1 MVMDKIK
8 EKPKVAGTVREK
20 AKNAPKELVRRGMED
35 GTERLR
41 SQLRDTAQNGQQDE
55 YGGDQI
61 EDTAA
66 GSLRRM
72 ERGAGKLIKGRKP
85 KQISE
90 PAVGPAEYGD
100 TGTPPIIRTKE
111 AEPVGNTRYQVQPR
125 QHRQASGHSVKTKD
139 SYVQEQAA
147 TQVTELP
154 PGYTQ
159 GNQAFIR
166 EQGRLSA
173 EKATER
179 RGMDWNQRRVQAT
192 ERQVIQ
198 NSPQADRLGR
208 TRQSKPVTPSADKP
222 PKGTLAVK
230 KPQIKEAAHS
240 VKPAER
246 TAGRAIKTAGS
257 LSQAPAS
264 TVQTASHAAAQSA
277 KTMQAAQQA
286 FRYQET
292 VKAAGSAAEKAV
304 HAAGKALRS
313 ILAAARSL
321 MAALMAGGTV
331 TLSLLILIC
340 LFGLLVASP
349 FGILFTS
356 EPTEGGTV
364 ALSTAIAQVNM
375 EYAAKLDEIQAG
387 DYDKIILDGTPP
399 DWRKVVAVFAVR
411 TAGAD
416 DGVDVV
422 TLDTDRIDRL
432 KAVFW
437 DMTELSSEVETIEH
451 GDSNP
456 NDGVDDSWTET
467 ILTITITAKAVD
479 DMRTQYAFTAQQ
491 NNTLDELLENL
502 GLLGGLIENL
512 SVTEADAK
520 ALLAALPE
528 DLSAER
534 REVLKDACS
543 LVGKVNYF
551 WGGKSLMLGWDS
563 RWGTTMKVTAE
574 GSSTTGTY
582 RPYGLDCSGFVD
594 WVFYNATDGSYVI
607 GHGGGAATQ
616 HIYCTSITWNEAI
629 PGDLVFYD
637 DDEHVGIVG
646 GWDENGNLLIIHC
659 ASGYNNV
666 VITGLEGFTSI
677 GRPNYYTG

>member
-1 MVMDKIK
+1 MDKIK
-8 EKPKVAGTVREK
+8 EKPKAAGTVREK

-41 SQLRDTAQNGQQDE
+41 SQLRNTAQNGQQDE
-55 YGGDQI
+55 YGGDRI

-66 GSLRRM
+66 GSMRRM
-72 ERGAGKLIKGRKP
+72 ERGAEKLIKGRKQEQTSASATDP
-85 KQISE
+85 T
-90 PAVGPAEYGD
+90 EYGNA
-100 TGTPPIIRTKE
+100 GTPPIIRTKE
-111 AEPVGNTRYQVQPR
+111 AEPVGNTGSQVQPR
-125 QHRQASGHSVKTKD
+125 QHGPASGHSIKTKD
-139 SYVQEQAA
+139 SYVQGQAA
-147 TQVTELP
+147 TQVIELP
-154 PGYTQ
+154 PEYTQ
-159 GNQAFIR
+159 GKQAFIR
-166 EQGRLSA
+166 ERGRLSA
-173 EKATER
+173 EKAAER
-179 RGMDWNQRRVQAT
+179 RGMEWNQRRQIQIAGRPAMQNPTQA
-192 ERQVIQ
+192 EQSGRMRQ
-198 NSPQADRLGR
+198 
-208 TRQSKPVTPSADKP
+208 PVPVAPSADKP
-222 PKGTLAVK
+222 PKGTLVVK
-230 KPQIKEAAHS
+230 KPKIKEVAHS
-240 VKPAER
+240 SKLAER
-246 TAGRAIKTAGS
+246 TAGRAIKTAGG
-257 LSQAPAS
+257 LKQAPTS

-286 FRYQET
+286 ARYQET

-304 HAAGKALRS
+304 HAAEKALRS
-313 ILAAARSL
+313 IMAAARSL
-321 MAALMAGGTV
+321 MAALMSGGTV

-340 LFGLLVASP
+340 FFGLLVASP

-356 EPTEGGTV
+356 EPTEEGAV

-375 EYAAKLDEIQAG
+375 EYAAKLDELQAG
-387 DYDKIILDGTPP
+387 DYDEIIVDGAPP
-399 DWRKVVAVFAVR
+399 DWREVVAVFAVK

-422 TLDTDRIDRL
+422 TLDADRIDRL

-437 DMTELSSEVETIEH
+437 DMTELSSEVESIEH
-451 GDSNP
+451 SDSDP

-467 ILTITITAKAVD
+467 ILTIIITAKTAD
-479 DMRTQYAFTAQQ
+479 AMRMQYAFTAQQ

-528 DLSAER
+528 ALSAER
-534 REVLKDACS
+534 REVLKAACS

-551 WGGKSLMLGWDS
+551 WGGKSLTLGWDS

-594 WVFYNATDGSYVI
+594 WVFYNATDGRYVI

-646 GWDENGNLLIIHC
+646 GCDENGDLLIIHC

-666 VITGLEGFTSI
+666 VITGPEGFTSI
-677 GRPNYYTG
+677 GRPNYYTE

>member
-1 MVMDKIK
+1 MDKIK
-8 EKPKVAGTVREK
+8 EKPKAAGTVREK

-41 SQLRDTAQNGQQDE
+41 SQLRDTTQNGQQDE
-55 YGGDQI
+55 YGGDRI

-72 ERGAGKLIKGRKP
+72 ERGAEKLIKGRK
-85 KQISE
+85 QEQTS
-90 PAVGPAEYGD
+90 ASAAGPTEYGNA
-100 TGTPPIIRTKE
+100 GTPPIIRTKE
-111 AEPVGNTRYQVQPR
+111 SKPAGNTGYQVQPR
-125 QHRQASGHSVKTKD
+125 QHGPASGHSVKTKD
-139 SYVQEQAA
+139 SYVRGQAS

-154 PGYTQ
+154 PKYTQ
-159 GNQAFIR
+159 GKQAFIR
-166 EQGRLSA
+166 ERGRLSA
-173 EKATER
+173 KKVAER
-179 RGMDWNQRRVQAT
+179 REMERNQRWPVQAT

-198 NSPQADRLGR
+198 NSLQAERLGR
-208 TRQSKPVTPSADKP
+208 TRQPTPVAPSADKP
-222 PKGTLAVK
+222 PKGTPAAKEV
-230 KPQIKEAAHS
+230 QIKEVAHS
-240 VKPAER
+240 SKPAER
-246 TAGRAIKTAGS
+246 TAGRAIKAAEG
-257 LSQAPAS
+257 LKQAPTS

-286 FRYQET
+286 ARYQET

-313 ILAAARSL
+313 IMAAARSL

-340 LFGLLVASP
+340 LFGFLVASP

-356 EPTEGGTV
+356 EPTEEGTV
-364 ALSTAIAQVNM
+364 ALSTAVAQVNM
-375 EYAAKLDEIQAG
+375 EYAAKLDELQAG
-387 DYDKIILDGTPP
+387 DYDEIIVDGAPP
-399 DWRKVVAVFAVR
+399 DWRDVVAVFAVR

-422 TLDTDRIDRL
+422 TLDGDRIGRL

-467 ILTITITAKAVD
+467 ILTITITAKTAD

-491 NNTLDELLENL
+491 NNALDELLENL

-534 REVLKDACS
+534 REVLKAACS

-551 WGGKSLMLGWDS
+551 WGGKSLVLGWDS
-563 RWGTTMKVTAE
+563 RWGTTMKVTAD

-616 HIYCTSITWNEAI
+616 HTYCTSITWNEAI

-646 GWDENGNLLIIHC
+646 GWDENGDLLIIHC

-677 GRPNYYTG
+677 GRPNYYTE

>member
-1 MVMDKIK
+1 MDKIK

-55 YGGDQI
+55 YGGDRI

-72 ERGAGKLIKGRKP
+72 ERGAEKLIKGRKQEQTSASAASP
-85 KQISE
+85 T
-90 PAVGPAEYGD
+90 EYGNA
-100 TGTPPIIRTKE
+100 GTPPIIRTKE

-125 QHRQASGHSVKTKD
+125 QHGPASGHSIKTKD
-139 SYVQEQAA
+139 SYVQGQAA
-147 TQVTELP
+147 TQVTELSP
-154 PGYTQ
+154 EYTQ
-159 GNQAFIR
+159 GKQAFIR
-166 EQGRLSA
+166 ERGRLSA
-173 EKATER
+173 EKAAER
-179 RGMDWNQRRVQAT
+179 RGMEWNQRRQVQIA
-192 ERQVIQ
+192 ERLAMQ
-198 NSPQADRLGR
+198 NPTQAEQSGR
-208 TRQSKPVTPSADKP
+208 MRQPVPVAPSADKP
-222 PKGTLAVK
+222 PTGTLAVK
-230 KPQIKEAAHS
+230 KPKIKEVSHS
-240 VKPAER
+240 VKPAKR
-246 TAGRAIKTAGS
+246 TSGRAIKTAGS
-257 LSQAPAS
+257 LKQASMS
-264 TVQTASHAAAQSA
+264 TAQTASHAVAQSA
-277 KTMQAAQQA
+277 KTMRAAQQA
-286 FRYQET
+286 ARYQET

-304 HAAGKALRS
+304 YATGKALRS
-313 ILAAARSL
+313 IMAAARSL

-387 DYDKIILDGTPP
+387 DYDKIIVDGAPP
-399 DWRKVVAVFAVR
+399 DWREVVAVFAAK

-422 TLDTDRIDRL
+422 TLDADRIDRL

-437 DMTELSSEVETIEH
+437 DMTELYSEVESIEH
-451 GDSNP
+451 SDSDP
-456 NDGVDDSWTET
+456 NDGVDDGWTET
-467 ILTITITAKAVD
+467 ILTITITAKVVD

-502 GLLGGLIENL
+502 GLLDGLIENL

-534 REVLKDACS
+534 REVLKSACS

-551 WGGKSLMLGWDS
+551 WGGKSLVLGWDS
-563 RWGTTMKVTAE
+563 RWGTTMKVTVE

-594 WVFYNATDGSYVI
+594 WAFFNATDGGYVI
-607 GHGGGAATQ
+607 GHGGGAASQ
-616 HIYCTSITWNEAI
+616 HAYCTSITWNEAI

-646 GWDENGNLLIIHC
+646 GWDENGDLLIIHC

-666 VITGLEGFTSI
+666 VITGLDGFTSI
-677 GRPNYYTG
+677 GRPNYYTE

>member
-1 MVMDKIK
+1 
-8 EKPKVAGTVREK
+8 
-20 AKNAPKELVRRGMED
+20 
-35 GTERLR
+35 
-41 SQLRDTAQNGQQDE
+41 
-55 YGGDQI
+55 
-61 EDTAA
+61 
-66 GSLRRM
+66 
-72 ERGAGKLIKGRKP
+72 
-85 KQISE
+85 
-90 PAVGPAEYGD
+90 
-100 TGTPPIIRTKE
+100 
-111 AEPVGNTRYQVQPR
+111 
-125 QHRQASGHSVKTKD
+125 
-139 SYVQEQAA
+139 
-147 TQVTELP
+147 
-154 PGYTQ
+154 
-159 GNQAFIR
+159 
-166 EQGRLSA
+166 
-173 EKATER
+173 
-179 RGMDWNQRRVQAT
+179 
-192 ERQVIQ
+192 
-198 NSPQADRLGR
+198 
-208 TRQSKPVTPSADKP
+208 
-222 PKGTLAVK
+222 
-230 KPQIKEAAHS
+230 
-240 VKPAER
+240 
-246 TAGRAIKTAGS
+246 
-257 LSQAPAS
+257 
-264 TVQTASHAAAQSA
+264 
-277 KTMQAAQQA
+277 MQAAQQA

-340 LFGLLVASP
+340 LFGMLVVSP

-356 EPTEGGTV
+356 EPTEEGTV

-375 EYAAKLDEIQAG
+375 EYAAKLDELQAG
-387 DYDKIILDGTPP
+387 DYDEIIVDGAPP
-399 DWRKVVAVFAVR
+399 DWREVVAVFAVR

-422 TLDTDRIDRL
+422 TLDGDRIGRL

-437 DMTELSSEVETIEH
+437 DMTELSSEVESIEH
-451 GDSNP
+451 SDSDP

-534 REVLKDACS
+534 REVLKAACS

-551 WGGKSLMLGWDS
+551 WGGKSLVLGWDS

-582 RPYGLDCSGFVD
+582 RPYGLDCSVFVD

-616 HIYCTSITWNEAI
+616 HAYCTDISWNEAI

-637 DDEHVGIVG
+637 DDEHIGIVG
-646 GWDENGNLLIIHC
+646 GWDENGDLLIIHC
-659 ASGYNNV
+659 ANGYNNV

-677 GRPNYYTG
+677 GRPNYYTE

>member
-1 MVMDKIK
+1 MDKIK
-8 EKPKVAGTVREK
+8 EKPKIAGTVREK
-20 AKNAPKELVRRGMED
+20 AKNVPKELMRRGMED

-55 YGGDQI
+55 YGGDRI

-72 ERGAGKLIKGRKP
+72 ERGAEKLIKGRKP
-85 KQISE
+85 KQTSDT
-90 PAVGPAEYGD
+90 AVGPAEYGNA
-100 TGTPPIIRTKE
+100 GTPPIIRTKE
-111 AEPVGNTRYQVQPR
+111 AEPAGNTGSRVQPR
-125 QHRQASGHSVKTKD
+125 QHGSASGQSIKTKD
-139 SYVQEQAA
+139 SYVQGQPA

-154 PGYTQ
+154 PEYTQ
-159 GNQAFIR
+159 GKQAFIR
-166 EQGRLSA
+166 EQGQLSA
-173 EKATER
+173 EKAAEH
-179 RGMDWNQRRVQAT
+179 
-192 ERQVIQ
+192 
-198 NSPQADRLGR
+198 LGR
-208 TRQSKPVTPSADKP
+208 TRQLTPVAPSADKP
-222 PKGTLAVK
+222 PKGTPAVK
-230 KPQIKEAAHS
+230 KPQIKEVAHS
-240 VKPAER
+240 SKLAER
-246 TAGRAIKTAGS
+246 TAGRAIKTAGG
-257 LSQAPAS
+257 LKQAPTS

-313 ILAAARSL
+313 IMAAARSL
-321 MAALMAGGTV
+321 MVALMAGGTV

-356 EPTEGGTV
+356 EPTEEGTV
-364 ALSTAIAQVNM
+364 ALSTAVAQVNM
-375 EYAAKLDEIQAG
+375 EYAAKLDELQAG
-387 DYDKIILDGTPP
+387 DYDEIIVDGAPP
-399 DWRKVVAVFAVR
+399 DWREVVAVFAVR

-422 TLDTDRIDRL
+422 TLDGDRIDRL

-437 DMTELSSEVETIEH
+437 DMTELSSEVESIEH
-451 GDSNP
+451 GDSDP

-467 ILTITITAKAVD
+467 ILTITITAKTAD

-528 DLSAER
+528 NLSAER
-534 REVLKDACS
+534 REVLKAACS

-551 WGGKSLMLGWDS
+551 WGGKSLVLGWDS

-616 HIYCTSITWNEAI
+616 HTYCTSITWNEAI

-646 GWDENGNLLIIHC
+646 GRDESGNLLIIHC

-666 VITGLEGFTSI
+666 VITGLEGFASI
-677 GRPNYYTG
+677 GRPNYYTE